1 MGDFPHFHRFHR
13 TRWPNGWPSA
23 LGMSDVRVASFEENV
38 PVTSSPFP
46 VRWIRAGLWGLCMAL
61 ALLAISGFPIQ
72 ADLGAP
78 PQPVRGTA
86 QPFADPMWV
95 PGAVILRW
103 EGASTLPRSMAARL
117 GVGMDALRPVA
128 IPGLAGL
135 YRLRVPQGQE
145 VAEARRLARIPGVRY
160 AEPEYRYRAIGTAL
174 TPNDPLYPRY
184 QWNLPHIRAD
194 RAWEVTPGRAEVVIA
209 VVDTGVDLGHPDLA
223 SKLVPG
229 YDFIGDD
236 PDPQDDNGHGTHV
249 ASVAAAATHN
259 GQGIAGVAWAARLM
273 PIKAL
278 DATGTGTSVS
288 IAAGIRWAVE
298 NGARVLNLSLGGPH
312 ASDLL
317 REAVSTASRQG
328 AVIVAA
334 TGNEYAQGNPITYPA
349 ALEPVLAVA
358 AVDDQDGHASYS
370 NSGTYVDLA
379 APGGDPTGGDDADP
393 RHWITG
399 AYLRD
404 SGAAYA
410 WLAGTSQ
417 AAPHVAGAAALL
429 LSVDPGLTPGDVR
442 RILLDSAQDVQ
453 EPGWDAFSG
462 YGRLD
467 VRAAVELAQGGAATA
482 TPAASP
488 SPTPVPEGS
497 PTPTPTPSPTATP
510 TFTPSPTPTP
520 TPPPRAVADTRVNSV
535 VAGAQHRAALAG
547 SPAGDTMAV
556 WVDRRAGADILYSAV
571 LASTASQWGANIP
584 VQASQQLSATTF
596 LGKASLALL
605 PSGQVG
611 LLWQTEDETGDPDV
625 LFAQAAMVRTAWGN
639 AVPVSRDPA
648 QPIPQTDPALAATA
662 RGTLVAVW
670 VEERPVSEGE
680 RRTVLYWSQRR
691 AGAESWDAP
700 RPLTELPSRA
710 QQEPDLAADGETV
723 YAVWV
728 ERESQASAV
737 LVSYRL
743 GVEGDWTA
751 PVAVASSSPG
761 HEARAPQIGVDGRG
775 RVLVV
780 WEDVRG
786 AGQHPDLYAVH
797 RLPDGRWSE
806 PRRINDDPGDAPQTR
821 PHLSAGAGGAVVAWE
836 DGRNGDGDIYAAWLA
851 LDSDRWSANVR
862 VNQDPGDAQQAEPRV
877 ALDRQGNT
885 VVVWTDYRTGITA
898 PEIYAR
904 FIPVW
909 ARFRLHLPMVANSP

>member
-1 MGDFPHFHRFHR
+1 MTSR
-13 TRWPNGWPSA
+13 S
-23 LGMSDVRVASFEENV
+23 LG
-38 PVTSSPFP
+38 
-46 VRWIRAGLWGLCMAL
+46 VRWIRVGLWGLWMAL
-61 ALLAISGFPIQ
+61 ALLGISRFPTW
-72 ADLGAP
+72 AYPGPP
-78 PQPVRGTA
+78 PQPVRG
-86 QPFADPMWV
+86 PGPSVDEPMWV
-95 PGAVILRW
+95 PGTVVLRW

-117 GVGMDALRPVA
+117 GVGMDALQPLD
-128 IPGLAGL
+128 IPGLSGL
-135 YRLRVPQGQE
+135 YRIRVARGQE
-145 VAEARRLARIPGVRY
+145 VPEAQRLARIPGVRY
-160 AEPEYRYRAIGTAL
+160 AEPEYRYRAIGTVL
-174 TPNDPLYPRY
+174 TPNDSLYPRY

-194 RAWEVTPGRAEVVIA
+194 AAWEVTTGRAEVVIA

-223 SKLVPG
+223 SKLVSG
-229 YDFIGDD
+229 YDFIGND

-249 ASVAAAATHN
+249 ASVAAAATDN
-259 GQGIAGVAWAARLM
+259 GQGIAGVAWAARVM

-288 IAAGIRWAVE
+288 IAAGIQWAVE
-298 NGARVLNLSLGGPH
+298 NGARVINLSLGGPH

-328 AVIVAA
+328 AVIVGAS
-334 TGNEYAQGNPITYPA
+334 GNEYTQGNPVTYPA

-358 AVDDQDGHASYS
+358 AVDDRDGHASYS
-370 NSGTYVDLA
+370 NSGAYVDLA
-379 APGGDPTGGDDADP
+379 APGGDPTGGNDTTP

-417 AAPHVAGAAALL
+417 AAPHVAGAAALV
-429 LSVDPGLTPGDVR
+429 LSIDPALTPDGVR
-442 RILLDSAQDVQ
+442 RILLDSAVDVQ
-453 EPGWDAFSG
+453 APGWDEFSG

-467 VRAAVELAQGGAATA
+467 VRAAVELARGGVPTA
-482 TPAASP
+482 TPTATVP
-488 SPTPVPEGS
+488 PTPVPDGS
-497 PTPTPTPSPTATP
+497 PTPTSTPSPTATP

-520 TPPPRAVADTRVNSV
+520 TPPPRSMADTRVNSV
-535 VAGAQHRAALAG
+535 VAGEQHRAALAG
-547 SPAGDTMAV
+547 NSAGDTMAV

-571 LASTASQWGANIP
+571 LASTAPQWGANIP
-584 VQASQQLSATTF
+584 VQASQQISATTF

-605 PSGQVG
+605 PHGGVG
-611 LLWQTEDETGDPDV
+611 RIWKAEDEAGDPDI
-625 LFAQAAMVRTAWGN
+625 LFAQTAMGRTAWSN
-639 AVPVSRDPA
+639 ATPVSRDPA

-662 RGTLVAVW
+662 SGTLVAVW

-691 AGAESWDAP
+691 AGTESWDAP
-700 RPLTELPSRA
+700 APLTELPSRA
-710 QQEPDLAADGETV
+710 QQEPDLAVDGETV

-728 ERESQASAV
+728 ERDPQASTV
-737 LVSYRL
+737 LVAYRT
-743 GVEGDWTA
+743 GMEGGWTP
-751 PVAVASSSPG
+751 PVAVAPSSPG
-761 HEARAPQIGVDGRG
+761 HEARAPQIAVDGRG

-786 AGQHPDLYAVH
+786 AGRHPDLHAVY
-797 RLPDGRWSE
+797 RLPDGSWSE
-806 PRRINDDPGDAPQTR
+806 PQRVNDDPGDAPQTR

-851 LDSDRWSANVR
+851 LESDRWSANVR
-862 VNQDPGDAQQAEPRV
+862 VNQDRGDAQQAEPRV

-885 VVVWTDYRTGITA
+885 VVVWTDYRTGVTA

-904 FIPVW
+904 FIPAW
-909 ARFRLHLPMVANSP
+909 ARFRLLLPLVANGP